1 MRNFPYILILAL
13 LISCGNDKPKID
25 PKIIIEANVSRSYDT
40 LITSQDTSLHKA
52 FDVKLSIINKSEEPV
67 SFWIMTCSWDENF
80 IINND
85 YISFL
90 GWGCDS
96 NYPRL
101 KHLNSNSRFDLKAAV
116 IKYDFTRYQ
125 PIKTTKFGLIFIDSA
140 ICTNIRDYD
149 NIIGDKSKQ
158 DKIIWS
164 NPIYLNEKR

>member
-1 MRNFPYILILAL
+1 MRNLPYILILTF
-13 LISCGNDKPKID
+13 LISCGIDKPKIH
-25 PKIIIEANVSRSYDT
+25 PQIIVEANVLRSYDT
-40 LITSQDTSLHKA
+40 LTTYQDTTLHKA
-52 FDVKLSIINKSEEPV
+52 FDVKLSIINQSDVPV

-85 YISFL
+85 YIRFL
-90 GWGCDS
+90 GWGCLS

-101 KHLNSNSRFDLKAAV
+101 KRLNSNSRLELKASV

-125 PIKTTKFGLIFIDSA
+125 PIKTTKFGLIFIDS
-140 ICTNIRDYD
+140 ISCKKTRDYD

-164 NPIYLNEKR
+164 NRIYLNEKR